1 MATEKPSFFKGWTE
15 PESPSNSE
23 NPPRFPYN
31 QMTQSR
37 SGHTFE
43 MDDTPS
49 RERVRLTHRTGTF
62 IEMHPNGDEVH
73 KVYGD
78 GYEITIKD
86 KNVLIKGACTV
97 TIEGD
102 ALTQIK
108 GNKVEYVEGNYELHV
123 KGSYSQVVEGYTN
136 ITSKNDMDIRAGNFA
151 TGALTLSCS
160 DAVYIN
166 ADAVVDGELTA
177 QKIYSKGRVDAE
189 TGVSAGPLGFV
200 TGSGGISVGFPT
212 PLTPVAV
219 PGQIMC
225 IGNIFSSMS
234 INALIGVSAP
244 LGNFGIMDAI
254 LMTDLVNTSIYNSH
268 IHPAPKGMTGTPIL
282 PMV

>member
-1 MATEKPSFFKGWTE
+1 MATEKPSFFRGWTE
-15 PESPSNSE
+15 PESPANSE

-73 KVYGD
+73 KVFGD

-102 ALTQIK
+102 ALTHIK

-189 TGVSAGPLGFV
+189 TGISAGPLGFV
-200 TGSGGISVGFPT
+200 TGLGGISVGFPT

-219 PGQIMC
+219 PGQITCM
-225 IGNIFSSMS
+225 GNIFSAMT
-234 INALIGVSAP
+234 INALVAVNAP
-244 LGNFGIMDAI
+244 LGNFGFMNSI
-254 LMTDLVNTSIYNSH
+254 LMTDLINTSIFNSH
-268 IHPAPKGMTGTPIL
+268 IHPAPRGITGPSIL
-282 PMV
+282 PMI